1 MIILLLSVCIVV
13 LVWDLFQIKSAILGE
28 AGLRTITPLA
38 SEIVDSIIL
47 NRRISERRPSIE
59 TSLIDSDR
67 RVIQEQTLN
76 EAALLLSS
84 RWGGVP
90 VCIFLSS
97 GISGIS
103 HSRFANFSETI
114 KQSFA
119 PFFQS
124 GDKSCFF
131 KGSIEDKL
139 SWGGIMSMGYRFG
152 ASERVGNI
160 GVLSVFAESDSKLPD
175 GFSRTAQ
182 TLEKDLG
189 VLEKLRELSQS
200 VSELKRETTFA
211 KDLVQNV
218 SHDLRSPLHTLRL
231 VLSSLGEGEIVE
243 AGVRSCDVAQSVV
256 ETLLDLTRDEVNPEE
271 SKCELVQLGEV
282 VKEVLPMFRPISSLK
297 GVKIEEEFISD
308 VSVFVDKRHLRRIL
322 TNLFSN
328 SVKYTD
334 LGQVKVSVLEV
345 NGFGQVIVEDTGCGM
360 TKEELLILGEKGA
373 RFAKDKAEGLGVG
386 IYGTKQLV
394 QRNGGTLE
402 FSSEKGKG
410 TKAVLSFAVSMEPR
424 LEDGLLLKLG

>member
-1 MIILLLSVCIVV
+1 MIILLLSICIVV
-13 LVWDLFQIKSAILGE
+13 LVWDLFQIRSAISSGL
-28 AGLRTITPLA
+28 GLRTITPLA

-47 NRRISERRPSIE
+47 NRRISERRSNLG

-67 RVIQEQTLN
+67 KVIHEQTLN
-76 EAALLLSS
+76 EATLLLSS
-84 RWGGVP
+84 RWGGGP
-90 VCIFLSS
+90 VCIFINS
-97 GISGIS
+97 GIFGLS
-103 HSRFANFSETI
+103 HTRFAPFSETI
-114 KQSFA
+114 KQSFI

-131 KGSIEDKL
+131 RGSIEDKL
-139 SWGGIMSMGYRFG
+139 SWGGILSMGYKFG
-152 ASERVGNI
+152 ASERVGNLGI
-160 GVLSVFAESDSKLPD
+160 ICVFAESDSKLPD
-175 GFSRTAQ
+175 GFTRTAQ

-189 VLEKLRELSQS
+189 VLEQLRELSES

-231 VLSSLGEGEIVE
+231 VLSSLGDGEIVE

-271 SKCELVQLGEV
+271 SKSESVYLSEA

-297 GVKIEEEFISD
+297 GVKIEEEFLSD
-308 VSVFVDKRHLRRIL
+308 LPVFVDKRHLRRIL
-322 TNLFSN
+322 TNLLSN

-334 LGQVKVSVLEV
+334 SGHIKVSVLEV
-345 NGFGQVIVEDTGCGM
+345 KGFSQVVVEDTGCGM
-360 TKEELLILGEKGA
+360 TNEELLILGEKGA
-373 RFAKDKAEGLGVG
+373 RFAKEKAEGLGVG

-394 QRNGGTLE
+394 QRNRGTLE

-410 TKAVLSFAVSMEPR
+410 TKAVLSFEASVQPGLAE
-424 LEDGLLLKLG
+424 GLLLRSG